1 MKISERMDRLEEKV
15 NLMDKKLLVVI
26 VLLLIFLPLG
36 VNTGALKGALVGF
49 STLEVTNTMVEP
61 LLIFAVV
68 AFGGSLFRGY
78 LGYLK
83 NKEKGATFDYQM
95 LLISAVP
102 TISAALGSAYFVNL
116 EASLANF
123 VLVFFGAAG
132 LNSLQDK
139 FGLQKK
145 H

>member
-1 MKISERMDRLEEKV
+1 MKISERVDRLEEKV
-15 NLMDKKLLVVI
+15 NMIDKKLLVVI
-26 VLLLIFLPLG
+26 ILILIFLPLG
-36 VNTGALKGALVGF
+36 ASTGALKGALTGF
-49 STLEVTNTMVEP
+49 AALEVTHTMEP
-61 LLIFAVV
+61 ILIFALI
-68 AFGGSLFRGY
+68 AFAGSLFRGY

-83 NKEKGATFDYQM
+83 NKENGATFDYQM

-102 TISAALGSAYFVNL
+102 TISAALGSAYFINL
-116 EASLANF
+116 EASIANF

-132 LNSLQDK
+132 INSLQDK

>member
-1 MKISERMDRLEEKV
+1 MNLNERIDRLEEKL
-15 NLMDKKLLVVI
+15 NYLDKKVLVIIIVFVI
-26 VLLLIFLPLG
+26 VFLGL
-36 VNTGALKGALVGF
+36 NSNSGALSGILVGF
-49 STLEVTNTMVEP
+49 STLEVTNTMEP
-61 LLIFAVV
+61 ILIFALV
-68 AFGGSLFRGY
+68 AFLGTLFRGY

-83 NKEKGATFDYQM
+83 VKGEVPFDFQM

-102 TISAALGSAYFVNL
+102 TISAALGSAAFLDIPVSAANL
-116 EASLANF
+116 

-132 LNSLQDK
+132 INSLQDK

>member
-1 MKISERMDRLEEKV
+1 M
-15 NLMDKKLLVVI
+15 KLLIQKIELRISGIERRLWVI
-26 VLLLIFLPLG
+26 IALLLISLLFSKEG
-36 VNTGALKGALVGF
+36 AFTGILTGF
-49 STLEVTNTMVEP
+49 STLEVTHTMEP
-61 LLIFAVV
+61 LLIFAII
-68 AFGGSLFRGY
+68 AFAGSLFRGY

-83 NKEKGATFDYQM
+83 HKEDGASFDYQM

-102 TISAALGSAYFVNL
+102 TISAALGSAYYVGL

-145 H
+145 N

>member
-1 MKISERMDRLEEKV
+1 M
-15 NLMDKKLLVVI
+15 KLLIQKIELRISGIEKRLWVI
-26 VLLLIFLPLG
+26 IALLLISLLF
-36 VNTGALKGALVGF
+36 TKEGALTGILTGF
-49 STLEVTNTMVEP
+49 TTLEVTRTMEP
-61 LLIFAVV
+61 ILIFAIV
-68 AFGGSLFRGY
+68 AFLGTLFRGY

-102 TISAALGSAYFVNL
+102 TISAALGSAYFAGL
-116 EASLANF
+116 EASLPNF

>member
-1 MKISERMDRLEEKV
+1 M
-15 NLMDKKLLVVI
+15 KLLIQKIELRISGIEKRLWVI
-26 VLLLIFLPLG
+26 IALLLISLLF
-36 VNTGALKGALVGF
+36 TKEGALTGILTGF
-49 STLEVTNTMVEP
+49 TTLEVTRTMEP
-61 LLIFAVV
+61 ILIFAIV
-68 AFGGSLFRGY
+68 AFLGTLFRGY

-83 NKEKGATFDYQM
+83 NRDKEGVSFDYQM

-102 TISAALGSAYFVNL
+102 TISAALGSAYFAGL
-116 EASLANF
+116 EASIPNF

>member
-1 MKISERMDRLEEKV
+1 MNLTERVDAIE
-15 NLMDKKLLVVI
+15 KKLNFIDKRLSIAI
-26 VLLLIFLPLG
+26 VAFILIIGFKLNLG
-36 VNTGALKGALVGF
+36 AFSGVLTGL
-49 STLEVTNTMVEP
+49 STLEVTHTMEP
-61 LLIFAVV
+61 LLIFAVI
-68 AFGGSLFRGY
+68 AFAGSLFRGY

-83 NKEKGATFDYQM
+83 HKVDGASFDYQM

-102 TISAALGSAYFVNL
+102 TISAALGSAYFANL

-145 H
+145 N